1 MYGKGIPLFKLL
13 GFEVKIELSWLILAG
28 LIVWSLASNTFPAD
42 VSGLSRGTYLWM
54 GVVGALGLFASII
67 FHELCH
73 SLVARRY
80 GLPIRGITLFIFG
93 GVAEMEDE
101 PPSPRSE
108 FLMALA
114 GPVSSAVLAAG
125 FFLISRLGGT
135 VEWPA
140 ALVAVLGYLASI
152 NISLAAFNIIPAFPL
167 DGGRV
172 LRSILWGWKDDLR
185 WATRLASRI
194 GTGFGYVLLGLGVL
208 SLFMGRFGNGLW
220 LFVIGMFLQN
230 ASRSAYQQIF
240 VREALEGEP
249 VSRFMKDNPI
259 TVSPT
264 LSIRELVDEYVYKHH
279 FKMFPVMQNQELVGC
294 VSTRAISGVPRS
306 EWDSRTVGTLLQECS
321 IDNTVSSAADAMDA
335 LSKMN
340 RTRNSRL
347 MVLEGERLVGV
358 ITLKDLLSFLS
369 LKMDLEGRGMRPR

>member
-13 GFEVKIELSWLILAG
+13 GFEVKVEWSWLILAG
-28 LIVWSLASNTFPAD
+28 LIIWSLAGNTFPAD
-42 VSGLSRGTYLWM
+42 VGGLSQGAYLWM
-54 GVVGALGLFASII
+54 AVAGALGLFASII

-93 GVAEMEDE
+93 GVAEMEHE

-114 GPVSSAVLAAG
+114 GPVSSAVLALG
-125 FFLISRLGGT
+125 FYLLTRLGAT
-135 VEWPA
+135 VGWPA
-140 ALVAVLGYLASI
+140 APVAVLGYLAMI

-172 LRSILWGWKDDLR
+172 LRSILWGWKNDLR
-185 WATRLASRI
+185 WATRLAAGI

-230 ASRSAYQQIF
+230 ASRSAYQQLF
-240 VREALEGEP
+240 VREMLQGET
-249 VSRFMKDNPI
+249 VARFMRANPI
-259 TVSPT
+259 TVSPD
-264 LSIRELVDEYVYKHH
+264 LSIRDLLDDYVYKHNH
-279 FKMFPVMQNQELVGC
+279 KMFPVMRGTELVGC
-294 VSTRAISGVPRS
+294 VSTRAISEVPRD
-306 EWDSRTVGTLLQECS
+306 EWDRRTVGTLIHECS
-321 IDNTVSSAADAMDA
+321 IDNTVTSTTDAMDA

-340 RTRNSRL
+340 RTRNGRL
-347 MVLEGERLVGV
+347 MVVDGQQLMGV

-369 LKMDLEGRGMRPR
+369 LKMDLEGGR

>member
-1 MYGKGIPLFKLL
+1 MYGRGIPLFKLL
-13 GFEVKIELSWLILAG
+13 GFEVKIELSWLILAA
-28 LIVWSLASNTFPAD
+28 LIIWSLASNTFPAD
-42 VSGLSRGTYLWM
+42 VGGLSRGAYLWM
-54 GVVGALGLFASII
+54 GVAGALGLFGSII

-80 GLPIRGITLFIFG
+80 GLPIKGITLFIFG

-114 GPVSSAVLAAG
+114 GPVSSAVLALG
-125 FFLISRLGGT
+125 FYLLSRLGAS

-140 ALVAVLGYLASI
+140 APVAVLGYLASI

-172 LRSILWGWKDDLR
+172 LRSILWGWRDDLR

-208 SLFMGRFGNGLW
+208 SLFMGQFGNGLW

-230 ASRSAYQQIF
+230 ASRSAYRQIF
-240 VREALEGEP
+240 VREALQGET
-249 VSRFMKDNPI
+249 VSRFMKADPV
-259 TVSPT
+259 TVSPEV
-264 LSIRELVDEYVYKHH
+264 SIRDLVDNYVYRHH
-279 FKMFPVMQNQELVGC
+279 FKMYPVMEGGELVGC
-294 VSTRAISGVPRS
+294 VSTRTISEVPRT
-306 EWDSRTVGTLLQECS
+306 EWDRRTVRTLIRECS
-321 IDNTVSSAADAMDA
+321 VDNTVAPSEDAMEA
-335 LSKMN
+335 LSKMS
-340 RTRNSRL
+340 RTRNGRL
-347 MVLEGERLVGV
+347 MVVDGRQLVGV
-358 ITLKDLLSFLS
+358 ITLKDMLSFLS
-369 LKMDLEGRGMRPR
+369 LKMDLEGGGPGQR

>member
-1 MYGKGIPLFKLL
+1 MGI
-13 GFEVKIELSWLILAG
+13 AG
-28 LIVWSLASNTFPAD
+28 AV
-42 VSGLSRGTYLWM
+42 
-54 GVVGALGLFASII
+54 GLFASII

-114 GPVSSAVLAAG
+114 GPVSSAVLALG
-125 FFLISRLGGT
+125 FYLLSRLGAT
-135 VEWPA
+135 AEWSA
-140 ALVAVLGYLASI
+140 APVAVLGYLASI

-208 SLFMGRFGNGLW
+208 SLFMRRFGNGLW
-220 LFVIGMFLQN
+220 LFVLGTFLQN
-230 ASRSAYQQIF
+230 ASRSAYRQIF
-240 VREALEGEP
+240 VREALQGEP
-249 VSRFMKDNPI
+249 VSRFMKANPV
-259 TVSPT
+259 TVSPD
-264 LSIRELVDEYVYKHH
+264 LSIRELVDNYVYRHH
-279 FKMFPVMQNQELVGC
+279 FKMYPVMEDTELVGC
-294 VSTRAISGVPRS
+294 VSTRAISGVPRA
-306 EWDSRTVGTLLQECS
+306 EWDRRTVGTLIQTCS
-321 IDNTVSSAADAMDA
+321 VDNTVAPGTDAMEA
-335 LSKMN
+335 LSKMS

-347 MVLEGERLVGV
+347 MVVDSQRLVGV

-369 LKMDLEGRGMRPR
+369 LKMDLEGGGSGPG

>member
-1 MYGKGIPLFKLL
+1 L
-13 GFEVKIELSWLILAG
+13 GFEVKVELSWLILAG
-28 LIVWSLASNTFPAD
+28 LIIWSLASNTFPAD
-42 VSGLSRGTYLWM
+42 VEGLSRGAYLWM
-54 GVVGALGLFASII
+54 GVVGALGLFASIV

-73 SLVARRY
+73 SLVARRF

-114 GPVSSAVLAAG
+114 GPVSSAVLALG
-125 FFLISRLGGT
+125 FYLLAQLGGA
-135 VEWPA
+135 VQWPVA
-140 ALVAVLGYLASI
+140 PVAVLGYLATI
-152 NISLAAFNIIPAFPL
+152 NVSLAAFNIIPAFPL

-172 LRSILWGWKDDLR
+172 LRSILWGWKEDIR

-240 VREALEGEP
+240 VREALQGEP
-249 VSRFMKDNPI
+249 VSRFMKTNPVTVPPNI
-259 TVSPT
+259 T
-264 LSIRELVDEYVYKHH
+264 IRELVDEYVYRHH
-279 FKMFPVMQNQELVGC
+279 YKMFPVMQGAELVGC
-294 VSTRAISGVPRS
+294 VSTRAISGVPRE
-306 EWDSRTVGTLLQECS
+306 EWDRRTVSTLIQSCS
-321 IDNTVSSAADAMDA
+321 IDNTVAPEADAMEA

-340 RTRNSRL
+340 RTRNGRM
-347 MVLEGERLVGV
+347 MVITGEQLVGV
-358 ITLKDLLSFLS
+358 ITLKDLLDFLS
-369 LKMDLEGRGMRPR
+369 LKVDLEG

>member
-28 LIVWSLASNTFPAD
+28 LIIWSLASNTFPAD
-42 VSGLSRGTYLWM
+42 VGGLSRGAYLWM
-54 GVVGALGLFASII
+54 GVVGALGLFASIV

-114 GPVSSAVLAAG
+114 GPVSSAVLALG
-125 FFLISRLGGT
+125 FYLLARLGAAE
-135 VEWPA
+135 EWPA
-140 ALVAVLGYLASI
+140 PPVAVLGYLASI

-172 LRSILWGWKDDLR
+172 LRSILWGWKNDMR
-185 WATRLASRI
+185 WATRLASSI

-208 SLFMGRFGNGLW
+208 SLFMGRFSNGLW

-230 ASRSAYQQIF
+230 ASRSAYRQIF
-240 VREALEGEP
+240 VREALQGEP
-249 VSRFMKDNPI
+249 VSRFMKANPI
-259 TVSPT
+259 TVSPD
-264 LSIRELVDEYVYKHH
+264 LSIRDLVDNYVYKHH
-279 FKMFPVMQNQELVGC
+279 YKMFPVMRDTELVGC
-294 VSTRAISGVPRS
+294 VTTRTISEVPRA
-306 EWDSRTVGTLLQECS
+306 EWDRRTVGTLLHECS
-321 IDNTVSSAADAMDA
+321 IDNTVAPTEDAMDA

-340 RTRNSRL
+340 RTHNGRL
-347 MVLEGERLVGV
+347 MVVDGQQLVGV

-369 LKMDLEGRGMRPR
+369 LKMDLEGRGTGPG